1 MNNLI
6 NRDYHEVIGKIIKF
20 EMNDDLRLG
29 QELLSKIPYN
39 YIGEQEE
46 IFKNEESEYNP
57 LAMTEEELSKLIP
70 KLNFNL
76 PETKLKLIEKI
87 YIENNEYWELYELYE
102 DTYPFSQ
109 LPKMTLYNYCRN
121 CCGLPMT
128 EEENRKIKQD
138 LKSINKSMK
147 QLNNKKIKKEKGVFN
162 IDF

>member
-57 LAMTEEELSKLIP
+57 LAMT
-70 KLNFNL
+70 
-76 PETKLKLIEKI
+76 
-87 YIENNEYWELYELYE
+87 
-102 DTYPFSQ
+102 
-109 LPKMTLYNYCRN
+109 
-121 CCGLPMT
+121 
-128 EEENRKIKQD
+128 
-138 LKSINKSMK
+138 
-147 QLNNKKIKKEKGVFN
+147 IKKKK
-162 IDF
+162 